1 MSWICPKCETENPD
15 RLKVCEVCDSPRE
28 ISPVELLKKK
38 LREKYNDAVYK
49 SFIRYHYSLL
59 ESADNGAA
67 SAQYKV
73 GEWFYSHGSVGMSDC
88 YRKIAV
94 LWYIK
99 AAEQGHIEARFK
111 LGLCY
116 EEGSG
121 VFCDKTEAIK
131 WYKKAADQ
139 GSHYAL
145 QNYLKL
151 KYSSKI
157 YEQVIKYRKELLL
170 AADDGNIN
178 SQYALGEWFNNH
190 NSQLAYREE
199 AFVWYSKAANEGY
212 IPARKKL
219 AESYLYGK
227 LVPKNVT
234 EALFWFDKTWEEI
247 NAVDLYNIG
256 YAYDT
261 GDTVFIDKAKAVKYY
276 RMAAEKGYS
285 TAQHNLGVCY
295 EKGTGVEKDIN
306 AAKYW
311 YEKSAAQGHEESK
324 RRLSSIESEIYS
336 KDQEKKGCLTYLVT
350 GIISLITLIIL
361 TNQPDD
367 SWVHN
372 KPFFD
377 YEIGTALWIGSI
389 LLVFY
394 ITRGITGYDD

>member
-15 RLKVCEVCDSPRE
+15 RLKVCEVCNSPRM
-28 ISPVELLKKK
+28 ISRFEKLK
-38 LREKYNDAVYK
+38 EKYSDAAYK

-59 ESADNGAA
+59 ELADNNDT

-73 GEWFYSHGSVGMSDC
+73 GEWFYTHGSVGVSDC

-94 LWYIK
+94 IWYKK
-99 AAEQGHIEARFK
+99 AALKGHIEAQFK
-111 LGLCY
+111 LALCY

-121 VFCDKTEAIK
+121 VYCDKDEAIK
-131 WYKKAADQ
+131 WYKKAVDQ

-145 QNYLKL
+145 TNYLKL
-151 KYSSKI
+151 KYSYKS

-170 AADDGNIN
+170 AADGGNVR
-178 SQYALGEWFNNH
+178 SQYALGEWFNND
-190 NSQLAYREE
+190 NNQSAYREE

-227 LVPKNVT
+227 LVSKNVT
-234 EALFWFDKTWEEI
+234 QALYWYDMAWEDI
-247 NAVDLYNIG
+247 SAIDLYNIG

-261 GDTVFIDKAKAVKYY
+261 GDTVFIDKTKAVKYY

-285 TAQHNLGVCY
+285 TAQHKLGVCY

-311 YEKSAAQGHEESK
+311 YEKSSAQGHEESK
-324 RRLSSIESEIYS
+324 RRLSSIEFEIYS

-361 TNQPDD
+361 TNQPDN

-389 LLVFY
+389 FLVYY
-394 ITRGITGYDD
+394 ISRSIIGYDD